1 MMTQH
6 EWLEMGIANGW
17 CSRDFCYT
25 HDSPEMTDAE
35 YAEWEDGNDPCI
47 HCVRLYEVPEQ

>member
-6 EWLEMGIANGW
+6 EWLEMGVANGW

-35 YAEWEDGNDPCI
+35 NAEWDDGYDPCI